1 VVLGCVPVKTGIK
14 SGNDGREGRR
24 EIMKRSDAMEQR
36 TSVLIVDDDESLCKS
51 MSMILKRKGYEVAT
65 AMEGKAAIELVT
77 ERPFDMVFMDIK
89 MPVMDGVEAH
99 RRIKDIRPD
108 AVVMMMTAFSVEDMV
123 KQALRE
129 GAYGIMYKP
138 LDMAQVIGMVERAHS
153 AGEGMLVL
161 IVDDDPSTCTTLRN
175 VLAKMNYQV
184 EIAATGEQA
193 IAAAKRGDHDVLII
207 DLRLP
212 TINGLETYLAIK
224 EIRPQ
229 AVAVMMTAYRQDMSD
244 MVEQALQNSAYTC
257 LYKPVDMDQ
266 LLDVISRIR
275 EGQRKAS

>member
-257 LYKPVDMDQ
+257 LYKSIWTSCWM
-266 LLDVISRIR
+266 
-275 EGQRKAS
+275 